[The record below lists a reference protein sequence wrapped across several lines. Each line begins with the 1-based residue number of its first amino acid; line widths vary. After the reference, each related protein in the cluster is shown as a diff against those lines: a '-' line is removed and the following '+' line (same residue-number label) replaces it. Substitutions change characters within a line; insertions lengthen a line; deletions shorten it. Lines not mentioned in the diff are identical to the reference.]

1 MTDELIKL
9 IANGIGW
16 VGAVELITA
25 YALISYKKVD
35 ADSAL
40 FQWLNLTGSIFLII
54 NTYYYKAYP
63 STVVNV
69 FWLFIAFFALIRIMG
84 KDRKS

>member
-9 IANGIGW
+9 IVDGIGW
-16 VGAVELITA
+16 IGAVELISA

-54 NTYYYKAYP
+54 NTYYYHAYP
-63 STVVNV
+63 STIVNV
-69 FWLFIAFFALIRIMG
+69 FWLFIAFFALLRIM
-84 KDRKS
+84 RRS